1 MALLD
6 FFPYEGGKFEPSKEQ
21 VDLINSIDSAFNSGY
36 KFVICCA
43 PTGSGKSFLSKTLA
57 NFSGEVTE
65 KFRTL
70 VESYNAFRADQYGEY
85 FKADECRDEP
95 AFGAFALTITKGLQ
109 DQYTN
114 SFEDAFS
121 LKGKSSYLCRVDP
134 SCDVEVAP
142 CLFNAKLKEGCIL
155 NSRCD
160 YYNSRRDTLINKFG
174 ILNYSM
180 FMSLPE
186 HVKRREYI
194 VCDEASELEDELV
207 KRFSRNLNYK
217 ILKRLGFSPKDIP
230 VENYKKFR
238 VWMESLKISLG
249 DEVEELKKILNK
261 KKKSTFVDSDVQ
273 RYKLFS
279 NLHSQIKVTLDTW
292 EECEYVI
299 EHNLEGVTLKP
310 LRVDKLSDSIFRF
323 GDKVL
328 LMSATIIDPANFAKT
343 LGIKKYKYIEVDS
356 AFESKNAPIYV
367 KVGEKIN
374 YKNLKEKLPKLAQD
388 TFKICELHKN
398 HKGIIH
404 THTMEITQ
412 YLKDRTTDPRF
423 LFRIDGQNNESII
436 KQHFESSEPTVLV
449 SPSMAFGVDLKED
462 LARFQILMKAA
473 YMPLNDER
481 IKRLLKEDPEW
492 YMNKMLNNL
501 IQACGRGVR
510 TKNDK
515 CNTYILDG
523 SITDAVIR
531 SSRKLPKYFLAR
543 FV

>member
-1 MALLD
+1 MALID
-6 FFPYEGGKFEPSKEQ
+6 YFPYEGGKFEPSKEQ
-21 VDLINSIDSAFNSGY
+21 VTLIESIDEAFNSGY

-57 NFSGEVTE
+57 NFSKEVTD
-65 KFRTL
+65 KFKNL
-70 VESYNAFRADQYGEY
+70 VESYNAFRADQYGDY
-85 FKADECRDEP
+85 FRADECRDEP
-95 AFGAFALTITKGLQ
+95 PFGAFALTITKGLQ

-114 SFEDAFS
+114 SFDDAYS

-217 ILKRLGFSPKDIP
+217 ILKRLGFRPQDVP

-238 VWMESLKISLG
+238 VWLESVKINLG
-249 DEVEELKKILNK
+249 TEVEELKKILNK

-356 AFESKNAPIYV
+356 GFDPKSAPIYV
-367 KVGEKIN
+367 KVGDKIN
-374 YKNLKEKLPKLAQD
+374 FKNLKEKLPKLCENVL
-388 TFKICELHKN
+388 KICELHKN
-398 HKGIIH
+398 QKGIIH

-412 YLKDRTTDPRF
+412 YLKDRTNDPRF

-436 KQHFESSEPTVLV
+436 KQHFESPEPTVLV

-481 IKRLLKEDPEW
+481 IKRLFKEDPDW
-492 YMNKMLNNL
+492 YVNKMLNNL

-515 CNTYILDG
+515 CITYILDG
-523 SITDAVIR
+523 TITDAVIR
-531 SSRKLPKYFLAR
+531 SSRKLPRYFLAR
-543 FV
+543 FA

>member
-6 FFPYEGGKFEPSKEQ
+6 YFPYEDGKFEPSKEQ
-21 VDLINSIDSAFNSGY
+21 THLIQSIDDAFKSGY

-57 NFSGEVTE
+57 NFSKESSD
-65 KFRTL
+65 KFRNL
-70 VESYNAFRADQYGEY
+70 IESYNAFRADQYGDY
-85 FKADECRDEP
+85 FRADECRDEP
-95 AFGAFALTITKGLQ
+95 PFGAFALTITKGLQ

-114 SFEDAFS
+114 SFDDAFS
-121 LKGKSSYLCRVDP
+121 LKGKSSYICRVDP

-155 NSRCD
+155 NCRCD
-160 YYNSRRDTLINKFG
+160 YYNNRKDTLINKFG

-180 FMSLPE
+180 FLSLPD

-207 KRFSRNLNYK
+207 KRFSRSLNYK
-217 ILKRLGFSPKDIP
+217 ILKRLGFRPQDVP

-238 VWMESLKISLG
+238 IWLESLKINLG
-249 DEVEELKKILNK
+249 NEVEELKKILNK

-310 LRVDKLSDSIFRF
+310 LRVERLSDSIFRF

-328 LMSATIIDPANFAKT
+328 LMSATIIDHANFAKT

-356 AFESKNAPIYV
+356 AFEPKNAPIYV

-374 YKNLKEKLPKLAQD
+374 FKNLKEKLPKLCEN
-388 TFKICELHKN
+388 TLKICELHK
-398 HKGIIH
+398 HQKGIIH

-412 YLKDRTTDPRF
+412 YLKDRTNDPRF

-436 KQHFESSEPTVLV
+436 KQHLESKEPTILV

-481 IKRLLKEDPEW
+481 IKRLFKEDPEW
-492 YMNKMLNNL
+492 YVNKMLNNL

-515 CNTYILDG
+515 CITYILDG
-523 SITDAVIR
+523 TITDAVIR
-531 SSRKLPKYFLAR
+531 SARKLPRYFLAR

>member
-6 FFPYEGGKFEPSKEQ
+6 HFPYEGGKYEPSSEQ
-21 VDLINSIDSAFNSGY
+21 VDLINQIDTAFNSGY
-36 KFVICCA
+36 KIVICCA

-57 NFSGEVTE
+57 NFSKEASDNFT
-65 KFRTL
+65 TL
-70 VESYNAFRADQYGEY
+70 IESYNAFRADQYGDY
-85 FKADECRDEP
+85 LRADECRDEKP
-95 AFGAFALTITKGLQ
+95 FGAFALTITKGLQ

-114 SFEDAFS
+114 SFEDARS

-142 CLFNAKLKEGCIL
+142 CLFNSKLKEGCIL

-160 YYNSRRDTLINKFG
+160 YYNSRKDTLISKFG
-174 ILNYSM
+174 VLNYSM

-194 VCDEASELEDELV
+194 ICDEASELEEELV
-207 KRFSRNLNYK
+207 KRFSRVLNYK
-217 ILKRLGFSPKDIP
+217 ILKRVGFKPSDVP
-230 VENYKKFR
+230 VENYGKFR
-238 VWMESLKISLG
+238 IWLETLKINLG
-249 DEVEELKKILNK
+249 DEVEELKKTLNK
-261 KKKSTFVDSDVQ
+261 KKKATFVDTDVQ

-279 NLHSQIKVTLDTW
+279 NLHSQIKITLETW
-292 EECEYVI
+292 DECEYVI
-299 EHNLEGVTLKP
+299 EHNLEGITLKP

-323 GDKVL
+323 GDKIL
-328 LMSATIIDPANFAKT
+328 LMSATIIDPENFAKT
-343 LGIKKYKYIEVDS
+343 LGIKKFKYIEVDS
-356 AFESKNAPIYV
+356 AFDPKNAPIYV
-367 KVGEKIN
+367 NVGNKIN
-374 YKNLKEKLPKLAQD
+374 YKNLKEKLPALAQNV
-388 TFKICELHKN
+388 FKICDFHKN

-412 YLKDRTTDPRF
+412 YLRDRTNDPRF

-436 KQHFESSEPTVLV
+436 KQHFESPDPTILV

-462 LARFQILMKAA
+462 LARFQILLKAA

-481 IKRLLKEDPEW
+481 IKRLLKEDPDW
-492 YMNKMLNNL
+492 YLNKMLNSL

-523 SITDAVIR
+523 SISDAVIR
-531 SSRKLPKYFLAR
+531 SAKKLPKYFLSR

>member
-21 VDLINSIDSAFNSGY
+21 VELINSIDSAFNSGY

-65 KFRTL
+65 KFKTL

-356 AFESKNAPIYV
+356 AFDSKNAPIYV

-388 TFKICELHKN
+388 TFKICEFHKN

-436 KQHFESSEPTVLV
+436 KQHFESPEPTVLV

-462 LARFQILMKAA
+462 LARFQILLKAA

-531 SSRKLPKYFLAR
+531 SAKKLPRYFLAR
-543 FV
+543 FA

>member
-6 FFPYEGGKFEPSKEQ
+6 NFPFEGGKYEPSSEQ
-21 VDLINSIDSAFNSGY
+21 VELINQIEKAFNDGH

-43 PTGSGKSFLSKTLA
+43 PTGTGKSFLSKTLA
-57 NFSGEVTE
+57 NASKEASSNFTD
-65 KFRTL
+65 L
-70 VESYNAFRADQYGEY
+70 IESHNAFRADQYGDF
-85 FKADECRDEP
+85 FKADECRDEKP
-95 AFGAFALTITKGLQ
+95 FGAFALTITKGLQ

-114 SFEDAFS
+114 SFGDSRS

-142 CLFNAKLKEGCIL
+142 CLFNSKLKEGCIL

-160 YYNSRRDTLINKFG
+160 YYNARKDTLINKFG

-186 HVKRREYI
+186 HVKRRQYI
-194 VCDEASELEDELV
+194 ICDEASELEEELV
-207 KRFSRNLNYK
+207 KRFSRSLNYK
-217 ILKRLGFSPKDIP
+217 ILKRLGFKPNDVP

-238 VWMESLKISLG
+238 VWLESLKISLG

-261 KKKSTFVDSDVQ
+261 KKKASFVDTDVQ
-273 RYKLFS
+273 RYKLFN
-279 NLHSQIKVTLDTW
+279 NLHSQIKVTLETW
-292 EECEYVI
+292 DECEYVI
-299 EHNLEGVTLKP
+299 EHNLEGITLKP
-310 LRVDKLSDSIFRF
+310 LRVDKLSESIFRF
-323 GDKVL
+323 GDKIL
-328 LMSATIIDPANFAKT
+328 LMSATIIDPNNFAKT
-343 LGIKKYKYIEVDS
+343 LGIKNFKYIEVDS
-356 AFESKNAPIYV
+356 AFDPKNAPIYV
-367 KVGEKIN
+367 SVGNKIN
-374 YKNLKEKLPKLAQD
+374 YKNLKEKLPALAQNV
-388 TFKICELHKN
+388 FKICDFHKN
-398 HKGIIH
+398 DKGIIH

-412 YLKDRTTDPRF
+412 YLKERTNDPRF
-423 LFRIDGQNNESII
+423 LFRIDGQNNENII
-436 KQHFESSEPTVLV
+436 KQHFESTEPTILV

-462 LARFQILMKAA
+462 LARFQIIVKAA

-523 SITDAVIR
+523 GISDAVIR
-531 SSRKLPKYFLAR
+531 CAKKLPKYFLAR
-543 FV
+543 FK

>member
-1 MALLD
+1 MVLLD
-6 FFPYEGGKFEPSKEQ
+6 YFPYEGGKYEPSEEQ
-21 VDLINSIDSAFNSGY
+21 THLIEEIDSAFKSGY

-57 NFSGEVTE
+57 NFSKDATD
-65 KFRTL
+65 KFRNL
-70 VESYNAFRADQYGEY
+70 IESYNAFRADQYGDY
-85 FKADECRDEP
+85 LRADECRDEP
-95 AFGAFALTITKGLQ
+95 SFGAFALTITKGLQ

-114 SFEDAFS
+114 SFNDAFS
-121 LKGKSSYLCRVDP
+121 LKGKSSYICRVDP

-142 CLFNAKLKEGCIL
+142 CLFNSKLKEGCIL

-160 YYNSRRDTLINKFG
+160 YYNNRRDTLINKFG

-180 FMSLPE
+180 FLSLPD

-207 KRFSRNLNYK
+207 KRFSRSLNYK
-217 ILKRLGFSPKDIP
+217 ILKRLGFKPQDVP

-238 VWMESLKISLG
+238 IWLESLKINLG
-249 DEVEELKKILNK
+249 NEVEELKKVLNK
-261 KKKSTFVDSDVQ
+261 KKKSTFIDSDVQ

-310 LRVDKLSDSIFRF
+310 LRVERLSDSIFRF

-328 LMSATIIDPANFAKT
+328 LMSATIIDHANFAKT

-356 AFESKNAPIYV
+356 AFEPKNAPIYV

-374 YKNLKEKLPKLAQD
+374 FKNLKEKLPKLCEN
-388 TFKICELHKN
+388 TLKICELHK
-398 HKGIIH
+398 HQKGIIH

-412 YLKDRTTDPRF
+412 YLKDRTNDPRF
-423 LFRIDGQNNESII
+423 LFRIDGQNNEAII
-436 KQHFESSEPTVLV
+436 KQHIESKEPTILV

-462 LARFQILMKAA
+462 LARFQILLKAA

-481 IKRLLKEDPEW
+481 IKRLFKEDPDW
-492 YMNKMLNNL
+492 YVNKMLNNL

-515 CNTYILDG
+515 CITYILDG
-523 SITDAVIR
+523 TITDAVIR
-531 SSRKLPKYFLAR
+531 SVRKLPKYFISR

>member
-1 MALLD
+1 MALID
-6 FFPYEGGKFEPSKEQ
+6 YFPYEGGKFEPSKEQ
-21 VDLINSIDSAFNSGY
+21 VDLIESIDSAFNSGY

-356 AFESKNAPIYV
+356 AFDSKNAPIYV

-388 TFKICELHKN
+388 TFKICELHKH

-531 SSRKLPKYFLAR
+531 SAKKLPKYFLSR

>member
-21 VDLINSIDSAFNSGY
+21 VELINSIDSAFNSGY

-531 SSRKLPKYFLAR
+531 SAKKLPKYFLSR

>member
-21 VDLINSIDSAFNSGY
+21 VELINSIDSAFNSGY

-238 VWMESLKISLG
+238 VWMESLKINLG
-249 DEVEELKKILNK
+249 GEVEELKKILNK

-388 TFKICELHKN
+388 TFKICEFHKN

-531 SSRKLPKYFLAR
+531 SSRKLPKYFLSR